1 MNMKNVFL
9 LNLLLSFIFI
19 GCSQDDSDILDGNC
33 DYVDFRYLHDEQFFI
48 GEMSNDYLVVG
59 FDTIFSDEDIQ
70 FFISG
75 LKKFDQSYDYPSTR
89 RTNRKYSEVL
99 LKLKRSQSCRKI
111 TRIISDLEE
120 NDIVAYAHF
129 TSPAEDCL
137 SWFTGQ
143 PIGSLCV
150 NSYSC
155 RVNTKL
161 LSEDNFLELNRLM
174 NETNTTLVERD
185 SLICRFR
192 VTKSSTADALAM
204 ANFFFETGLFE
215 WAEPEISR
223 IVAEE

>member
-33 DYVDFRYLHDEQFFI
+33 DYVDFKYHDGEKTFL
-48 GEMSNDYLVVG
+48 GEMSNDYLVIG
-59 FDTIFSDEDIQ
+59 FDTTYNLDDIH

-75 LKKFDQSYDYPSTR
+75 LKKFDQSYDYSSLR
-89 RTNRKYSEVL
+89 LSRGFAEGLFKF
-99 LKLKRSQSCRKI
+99 KKSQSCKKI
-111 TRIISDLEE
+111 TRIIADLEE

-129 TSPAEDCL
+129 TAPTEDCS
-137 SWFTGQ
+137 SWFTGE

-150 NSYSC
+150 NSYSS

-161 LSEDNFLELNRLM
+161 LSDDNFLELNRLM
-174 NETNTTLVERD
+174 DETNTTLVLRD
-185 SLICRFR
+185 SLICKFR
-192 VTKSSTADALAM
+192 VTKSSTGDALAM

-215 WAEPEISR
+215 WAEPEVYRLI
-223 IVAEE
+223 AEE